1 MSIRREGMAEV
12 APGALAVL
20 GVPWDEHSSLHRGCA
35 AGPAAVRAAW
45 GAGSMNLCAENGLDL
60 GADPR
65 LLVDVGDV
73 DLATAGDG
81 ARAPDALARIEASIR
96 TLLDRGARPISIG
109 GDHAITYPILRSM
122 AEAHPGLTIL
132 HLDAHPDL
140 YDELDGD
147 RLSHACPFARI
158 MEEGLAARLVQVGIR
173 TLTPHQRAQAE
184 RFGVHMVQMRDWPPD
199 LDVAALGLRAPLYV
213 SLDLDVLDPAHAPGV
228 SHHEPGGASARQV
241 LRLLQALPVAPVGGD
256 IVELNPGRDHHDMT
270 AMVALKLL
278 KELAARM
285 LAA

>member
-1 MSIRREGMAEV
+1 MSIRRERIGEV
-12 APGALAVL
+12 AQGALAVL

-35 AGPAAVRAAW
+35 GAPAAMHAAW
-45 GAGSMNLCAENGLDL
+45 GAGSMNLCAEDGRDL
-60 GADPR
+60 GAEPR
-65 LLVDVGDV
+65 LVDVGDV
-73 DLATAGDG
+73 DLDM
-81 ARAPDALARIEASIR
+81 ARGTDALARIEASVR
-96 TLLDRGARPISIG
+96 TLLERGARPLSIG

-122 AEAHPGLTIL
+122 AQAHPGLTIL

-158 MEEGLAARLVQVGIR
+158 MEEGLAERLVQVGIR

-184 RFGVHMVQMRDWPPD
+184 RFGVHMVSMRDWRPD
-199 LDVAALGLRAPLYV
+199 LDLAALGLRAPLYV
-213 SLDLDVLDPAHAPGV
+213 SIDLDVLDPAHAPGV
-228 SHHEPGGASARQV
+228 SHHEPGGATTREV
-241 LRLLQALPVAPVGGD
+241 LRLVQDLPVAPVGGD
-256 IVELNPGRDHHDMT
+256 IVELNPSRDHHDMT

-285 LAA
+285 LAG

>member
-1 MSIRREGMAEV
+1 MTEV

-35 AGPAAVRAAW
+35 RAPAAVRAAW
-45 GAGSMNLCAENGLDL
+45 STGSMNLCAEDGRDL
-60 GADPR
+60 GADAR

-73 DLATAGDG
+73 DLDVDTVSGPVSG
-81 ARAPDALARIEASIR
+81 PDALARIEASIR
-96 TLLDRGARPISIG
+96 TLLARGARPISIG
-109 GDHAITYPILRSM
+109 GDHAVAYPILRSV
-122 AEAHPGLTIL
+122 AQAHPGLTIL

-199 LDVAALGLRAPLYV
+199 LDLAALGLRAPLYV
-213 SLDLDVLDPAHAPGV
+213 SIDLDVLDPAHAPGV
-228 SHHEPGGASARQV
+228 SHYEPGGASVRQV
-241 LRLLQALPVAPVGGD
+241 LRLLQTLPVAPVGGD
-256 IVELNPGRDHHDMT
+256 IVELNPDRDHHDMT

-285 LAA
+285 LAG

>member
-1 MSIRREGMAEV
+1 MTDV

-35 AGPAAVRAAW
+35 RAPAAVRAAW
-45 GAGSMNLCAENGLDL
+45 STGSMNLCGENGQDL
-60 GADPR
+60 GADAR
-65 LLVDVGDV
+65 LVDVGDV
-73 DLATAGDG
+73 DLDVLAVTDILDV
-81 ARAPDALARIEASIR
+81 ARPPGPDALTRIEAAVR

-122 AEAHPGLTIL
+122 AKAHPGLTIL

-158 MEEGLAARLVQVGIR
+158 MEEGLAARLVQLGIR

-184 RFGVHMVQMRDWPPD
+184 RFGVHMVQMRDWAPD
-199 LDVAALGLRAPLYV
+199 LDIATLGLCAPLYV
-213 SLDLDVLDPAHAPGV
+213 SIDLDVLDPAHAPGV
-228 SHHEPGGASARQV
+228 SHYEPGGASMRQV
-241 LRLLQALPVAPVGGD
+241 LRLLQDLPVAPVGGD

-270 AMVALKLL
+270 AMVVLKLL

-285 LAA
+285 LAG

>member
-1 MSIRREGMAEV
+1 MDEV
-12 APGALAVL
+12 AQGTLAVL

-35 AGPAAVRAAW
+35 GAPAAVRAAW
-45 GAGSMNLCAENGLDL
+45 GAGSMNLCAEDGRDL
-60 GADPR
+60 GAEPR
-65 LLVDVGDV
+65 LVDVGDV
-73 DLATAGDG
+73 DLDM
-81 ARAPDALARIEASIR
+81 ARGTDALARIEASVR
-96 TLLDRGARPISIG
+96 TLLGRGARPLSIG

-122 AEAHPGLTIL
+122 AQAHPGLTIL

-158 MEEGLAARLVQVGIR
+158 MEEGLAERLVQVGIR

-184 RFGVHMVQMRDWPPD
+184 RFGVHMVHMRDWRSD
-199 LDVAALGLRAPLYV
+199 LDLAALGLRAPLYV
-213 SLDLDVLDPAHAPGV
+213 SIDLDVLDPAHAPGV
-228 SHHEPGGASARQV
+228 SHYEPGGATMREV
-241 LRLLQALPVAPVGGD
+241 LRLVQDLPVAPVGAD
-256 IVELNPGRDHHDMT
+256 IVELNPSRDHHDMT

-285 LAA
+285 LAG

>member
-1 MSIRREGMAEV
+1 MLGRMSIRRERMGEV
-12 APGALAVL
+12 SRGAVTVL
-20 GVPWDEHSSLHRGCA
+20 GVPWDEHSSLYRGCA
-35 AGPAAVRAAW
+35 EGPAALRAAW
-45 GAGSMNLCAENGLDL
+45 GTGSMNLCAEDGRDL

-65 LLVDVGDV
+65 LVDVGDV
-73 DLATAGDG
+73 DL
-81 ARAPDALARIEASIR
+81 DAAFDADRLARIQDSAR
-96 TLLDRGARPISIG
+96 TLLARGARPIAIG

-122 AEAHPGLTIL
+122 ARAHPGLTIL

-140 YDELDGD
+140 YDELDGN

-173 TLTPHQRAQAE
+173 TLTPHLRAQAA
-184 RFGVHMVQMRDWPPD
+184 RFGVHVVPMRDWRAD
-199 LDVAALGLRAPLYV
+199 LDLAALGLRAPLYV
-213 SLDLDVLDPAHAPGV
+213 SIDLDVLDPAYAPGV
-228 SHHEPGGASARQV
+228 SHYEPGGASVREV
-241 LRLLQALPVAPVGGD
+241 LRVVQDLPVAPVGGD

-285 LAA
+285 LAG

>member
-1 MSIRREGMAEV
+1 MDELAQ
-12 APGALAVL
+12 GALAVL

-35 AGPAAVRAAW
+35 GAPAAVRAAW
-45 GAGSMNLCAENGLDL
+45 GAGSMNLCAEDGRDL
-60 GADPR
+60 GAEPR
-65 LLVDVGDV
+65 LVDVGDV
-73 DLATAGDG
+73 DLDM
-81 ARAPDALARIEASIR
+81 ARGTDALARIEASVR
-96 TLLDRGARPISIG
+96 TLLERGARPISIG

-122 AEAHPGLTIL
+122 AQAHPGLTIL

-184 RFGVHMVQMRDWPPD
+184 RFGVHMVHMRDWRPD
-199 LDVAALGLRAPLYV
+199 LDLAALDLRAPLYV
-213 SLDLDVLDPAHAPGV
+213 SIDIDVLDPAHAPGV
-228 SHHEPGGASARQV
+228 SHYEPGGATMREV
-241 LRLLQALPVAPVGGD
+241 LRLIQDLPVAPVGGD
-256 IVELNPGRDHHDMT
+256 IVELNPSRDHHDMT

-285 LAA
+285 LAG